1 MPSPTDR
8 PANADTH
15 RAPRLGVLLSGGGR
29 TLVNLADRI
38 RDGRL
43 SAEIVCVIADRPQAL
58 GIARA
63 EERGIPAEC
72 LRDNAA
78 IWARLHEAKV
88 DLVLL
93 CGYLRLLPIDHDFAG
108 RVLNIHPSLL
118 PAHGG
123 KGMHGH
129 HVHEAVLA
137 ARDAESGCTVH
148 VCTDEYDRGPIVMQ
162 QRVPVLPI
170 DTPDSLAARVF
181 AAECEAYPNAIEKHW
196 RELQATSA
204 N

>member
-8 PANADTH
+8 PANADTR

-43 SAEIVCVIADRPQAL
+43 AAEIVCVIADRPQAL
-58 GIARA
+58 GLARA
-63 EERGIPAEC
+63 EERGIRAEC

-78 IWARLHEAKV
+78 IWARLRAAKV

-93 CGYLRLLPIDHDFAG
+93 CGYLRLLPIDREFAG

-148 VCTDEYDRGPIVMQ
+148 VCTDEYDRGPIVLQ

-181 AAECEAYPNAIEKHW
+181 AAECEAYPLAIEKRW
-196 RELQATSA
+196 RELQATTA
-204 N
+204 R